1 MNDRGRKL
9 GSIGGGGLVPLLDTL
24 FILIFALLALSDV
37 RRNEREQL
45 VRIRLPEVEAGD
57 EPDAPGA
64 SIAIEIGPDSSVRF
78 SGSAA
83 TIESWEELD
92 EGLARALGES
102 LPEGVTVE
110 LRADREA
117 RYGVAVELLQHLRL
131 RGFAD
136 VQLIATGAPV
146 PEGTFGGGGR

>member
-1 MNDRGRKL
+1 VSGHGRKL
-9 GSIGGGGLVPLLDTL
+9 GSIAGGGLVPLLDTL
-24 FILIFALLALSDV
+24 FIIIFALLALSDV
-37 RRNEREQL
+37 RRTEREEL

-57 EPDAPGA
+57 EPGAPRA
-64 SIAIEIGPDSSVRF
+64 SIALEVGPDSSVHF
-78 SGSAA
+78 SGSEV
-83 TIESWEELD
+83 TIDSWEELD
-92 EGLARALGES
+92 EGLALALGES
-102 LPEGVTVE
+102 LPEEVTVE

-136 VQLIATGAPV
+136 VQLIATGAPA